1 MKKKSKTT
9 YSEIIKLRKDI
20 LRLAY
25 KAQEGHIPSAFSI
38 LDIIWVLYDQVLKRQ
53 DKFILSKGQ
62 GCLALYA
69 VLAEKKIISKKELI
83 NNYCEY
89 DSIFG
94 GHPDRNKIAAILA
107 STGSLGHGLPIA
119 IGVAMAIRI
128 KNAKTRLY
136 CLIGDGEANE
146 GSIWEAALL
155 ASHHQLPSLCL
166 IVDNNHST
174 DRALKINDLTAKFT
188 AFGWQVCEINGHN
201 HDEIKKALQNFD
213 TYKPTCIIA
222 NTIKGKGCP
231 SMENNPAWHHRTP
244 TKNEYPKLIKEIT
257 NQ

>member
-9 YSEIIKLRKDI
+9 HNKIIKLRKDI

-38 LDIIWVLYDQVLKRQ
+38 LDIIWVLYNQVLKPQ

-69 VLAEKKIISKKELI
+69 ILAEKKIISKKELI
-83 NNYCEY
+83 NNYCKY

-119 IGVAMAIRI
+119 VGIAMAARI
-128 KNAKTRLY
+128 KNRRSRIY

-146 GSIWEAALL
+146 GSIWEAALI
-155 ASHHQLPSLCL
+155 AGHHQLSSLCL
-166 IVDNNHST
+166 IVDYNHST
-174 DRALKINDLTAKFT
+174 DRALKLGNLNAKFT
-188 AFGWQVCEINGHN
+188 VFGWQVHNIDGHN

-213 TYKPTCIIA
+213 THKPICIIA
-222 NTIKGKGCP
+222 NTIGGKGCL
-231 SMENNPAWHHRTP
+231 SMENNPAWHHRAP
-244 TKNEYPKLIKEIT
+244 TKDEYIKLIKEIT
-257 NQ
+257 N